1 MIGNSNDET
10 NFLHKIL
17 LNDTQVSKIRKAF
30 AYVSSAKIK
39 FSKGQL
45 SKIIQL
51 GGCAHN
57 FLIKKIVNKADESSK
72 EKCHLL
78 IY

>member
-1 MIGNSNDET
+1 MY
-10 NFLHKIL
+10 KIL
-17 LNDTQVSKIRKAF
+17 LTDTQVSKIRKPF
-30 AYVSSAKIK
+30 AYVSSANIK
-39 FSKGQL
+39 FSKGQW

-57 FLIKKIVNKADESSK
+57 FLIKKIANKADELSK
-72 EKCHLL
+72 KKCHLL